1 MKLAKVMYH
10 VPLLRLL
17 DLDREDLLL
26 DLLLLLLQQR
36 LIKVYPAEY
45 STDLWMM

>member
-1 MKLAKVMYH
+1 MKLAKVMYR
-10 VPLLRLL
+10 VPLLLLL

-26 DLLLLLLQQR
+26 LQRKR
-36 LIKVYPAEY
+36 LIKVFPAEY